1 GEILLSGAYTE
12 ADLLAAKNGVA
23 GTMTE
28 INNSRTNTVVGTT
41 TLGGGTLCMEAGA
54 ILQTGG
60 FSTAVGSDAQVWLDN
75 AVLNSSGYDVSFG
88 SGTGLVVG
96 GSNSLTAR
104 IFTMEEGSY
113 LSFDL
118 RDKNQNL
125 SALSVNAN
133 MTLSGLDVVVMNA
146 DIMAAGKYKLL
157 TLAEGAQ
164 YDTGSWDAAI
174 NSVTGVDAA
183 SLSWEN
189 GTLYYTS
196 TNEWIISVTE
206 DATIIEDT
214 TGKDIVI
221 GNGAE
226 LVLNACRQGHPNCDN
241 PKHGGRPG
249 NPGQGHAKPK
259 PGNSGNNGNG
269 NGNGNNKNHDDG
281 DGSLVIVEGSAYIKD
296 RGEFEG
302 LLSFRGSAVE
312 ERHFYTEKDLG
323 VAYIAVFTDA
333 DATSHLH
340 VVQGKKLETEGIVG
354 DGNLEKH
361 GAGCL
366 VLEGH
371 DADESSTQYF
381 GCLGVQEGSVRV
393 ADDSQAY
400 LANTEVNGA
409 TNNAAMQV
417 GRGASMTGE
426 SLSVSGENATLH
438 NDGSIAMT
446 DGITV
451 DGGTVKGS
459 GTFSGLTMNSGTLV
473 VGNSPGLQIFT
484 DDLVLSDAN
493 AVFSVGGFEMVTA
506 DSLNG
511 WNAAVYSS
519 IAMNGHDFSIGEGV
533 TITLAFGGA
542 VLDDLVMSTTSNPL
556 EFTLTLVQNVGNGTS
571 FTDDLLAQLAEQT
584 QFNITDEQGGLAG
597 WATGLAGA
605 DLSEYVSGVDYRIE
619 NGNLMVSGSIAVNGN
634 LVVPEPTT
642 ATLSLLALSML
653 AARRRRQYGT
663 MEGNRKSA

>member
-1 GEILLSGAYTE
+1 
-12 ADLLAAKNGVA
+12 
-23 GTMTE
+23 
-28 INNSRTNTVVGTT
+28 
-41 TLGGGTLCMEAGA
+41 
-54 ILQTGG
+54 
-60 FSTAVGSDAQVWLDN
+60 
-75 AVLNSSGYDVSFG
+75 
-88 SGTGLVVG
+88 
-96 GSNSLTAR
+96 
-104 IFTMEEGSY
+104 MEEGSY